1 MTVAKPA
8 GGLARKSVGTGS
20 LWVVGVAAS
29 SPMTVLAGGVVAT
42 YAGTGVVGVPLSFP
56 ILAVAL
62 ALLTVGWVAM
72 SRHLPH
78 AATAY
83 ALLAHGLGRP
93 WGVAGAAV
101 ALIAYNSIQI
111 SLYGLVGVT
120 LSSLAGGEWWVWA
133 ALAWLIIALLGV
145 RHVHLN
151 AGVLTVALVVEISVI
166 ALLDLTAFTHP
177 AAGSVSLAPL
187 TTGELFVDGVG
198 GVFALGIAAFVG
210 YESGPVFAE
219 EARSHKTVARATF
232 ATLVFLGLFYA
243 ASSWALAVAVGPDQV
258 VGVARDPSAGL
269 PFSIL
274 AGSYGALIVG
284 VATALLVTSVLAA
297 MISFH
302 NSVARY
308 LFALGR
314 ERVLPFGLARLNP
327 RTGAPTGGSIV
338 QSAIAATVVAA
349 FVLAGADPVTML
361 FTWLSTVGAIGVLA
375 VLVAAS
381 WAALR
386 YFRAGGGTNEGAWTR
401 RIAPALGVLAGVAVL
416 GTMVGNVE
424 SLLGVPPRSALTFVL
439 PGIVVV
445 AAIVGLCWGLSLRK
459 RRPEIYEGIGRGRP
473 HPLAV
478 MDHRLAQVEV

>member
-1 MTVAKPA
+1 
-8 GGLARKSVGTGS
+8 
-20 LWVVGVAAS
+20 
-29 SPMTVLAGGVVAT
+29 
-42 YAGTGVVGVPLSFP
+42 
-56 ILAVAL
+56 
-62 ALLTVGWVAM
+62 VAM
-72 SRHLPH
+72 ARHLPH

-83 ALLAHGLGRP
+83 ALLAHGLGRS

-101 ALIAYNSIQI
+101 ALVAYNSIQI
-111 SLYGLVGVT
+111 CLYGLLGAV
-120 LSSLAGGEWWVWA
+120 LSGLAGGEWWVWA

-145 RHVHLN
+145 RNVHLN
-151 AGVLTVALVVEISVI
+151 TGVLTVALMIEIGVI
-166 ALLDLTAFTHP
+166 VLLDLTAFTHP

-187 TTGELFVDGVG
+187 TTHALFVDGVG

-210 YESGPVFAE
+210 YESGPVFSE

-232 ATLVFLGLFYA
+232 ATLVFLGVFYA
-243 ASSWALAVAVGPDQV
+243 VSSWALAIAVGPNHV
-258 VGVARDPSAGL
+258 VDVARDPSAGL

-274 AGSYGALIVG
+274 ADAYGDIMAG

-314 ERVLPFGLARLNP
+314 ERVLPFRFARLNP
-327 RTGAPTGGSIV
+327 RTGAPTGGSVV
-338 QSAIAATVVAA
+338 QSALAAAVVAG
-349 FVLAGADPVTML
+349 FVLARADPMAVL
-361 FTWLSTVGAIGVLA
+361 FTWLSTVGAIGVLL

-386 YFRAGGGTNEGAWTR
+386 YFRAGGGTNEGVWTR
-401 RIAPALGVLAGVAVL
+401 RIAPTLGVLAGVAVL
-416 GTMVGNVE
+416 GIMVGNVE

-439 PGIVVV
+439 PGIVVL
-445 AAIVGLCWGLSLRK
+445 AAIMGLGWGLSLRR
-459 RRPEIYEGIGRGRP
+459 RRPEVYEGIGRGRP

>member
-1 MTVAKPA
+1 MTAARPT

-29 SPMTVLAGGVVAT
+29 SPMAVLAGGVIAT
-42 YAGTGVVGVPLSFP
+42 YAGTGVVGVPLSFL
-56 ILAVAL
+56 ILAFAL
-62 ALLTVGWVAM
+62 TLLTVGWVAM

-83 ALLAHGLGRP
+83 ALLAHGLGRA

-101 ALIAYNSIQI
+101 ALVAYNSIQI
-111 SLYGLVGVT
+111 SLYGLFGVT
-120 LSSLAGGEWWVWA
+120 LSGLAGGEWWLWA
-133 ALAWLIIALLGV
+133 ALAWLIVALLGV
-145 RHVHLN
+145 RHVHIN
-151 AGVLTVALVVEISVI
+151 ARVLTVALLAEVAVI
-166 ALLDLTAFTHP
+166 ALLDLAAFTNP
-177 AAGSVSLAPL
+177 AEGSISLAPL
-187 TTGELFVDGVG
+187 STGDLFVDGVG

-219 EARSHKTVARATF
+219 EARGHKTVARATF
-232 ATLVFLGLFYA
+232 AALVFLGVFYA
-243 ASSWALAVAVGPDQV
+243 VSSWALAVATGPDRV
-258 VGVARDPSAGL
+258 VDVARDPAAGL

-274 AGSYGALIVG
+274 ASSYGDA
-284 VATALLVTSVLAA
+284 VAWMAIALLVTSVLAA

-314 ERVLPFGLARLNP
+314 ERVLPAGLSRLDA
-327 RTGAPTGGSIV
+327 RTGAPTGGSVV

-349 FVLAGADPVTML
+349 FATAGADPLAVL
-361 FTWLSTVGAIGVLA
+361 FTWLSTVGALGVLV

-401 RIAPALGVLAGVAVL
+401 SIAPTLGVIAGVAVL
-416 GTMVGNVE
+416 VTTVSNVE
-424 SLLGVPPRSALTFVL
+424 SLLGVPPRSALTFIL
-439 PGIVVV
+439 PGIIILAAV
-445 AAIVGLCWGLSLRK
+445 AGLLWGLWLRA
-459 RRPEIYEGIGRGRP
+459 RHPDVYEGIGRGRP